1 MSDNKNLNP
10 EQDLFEYIIEDE
22 SPAEE
27 VSKKDKKKKEKKEKR
42 GLFGRKKKKA
52 SDFNESEDMYY
63 GLQLKPLDELRKGYD
78 PTGEIPV
85 IEDTYAH
92 LFDDSI
98 NALDEEVE
106 RNFARI
112 QSERRRRV
120 AEAVETAGVDLDAMA
135 DELGIVAPPPVT
147 SFSADPYTK
156 QHGISTEGHG
166 DLQNAMMETAKSN
179 DMEIK
184 LNVLNDTIE
193 IQKNLH
199 VPSVDDETVSR
210 ILESVESTREEAAM
224 DAAETD
230 NIISFPSFT
239 EEFTAADEEETE
251 EISEVPETTET
262 ADAVEP
268 AETEEAPAEEAPA
281 VQESAEAATIAFAPV
296 NEETLPEE
304 AEEVVE
310 EKAEI
315 TEDISSNSEPAAPVT
330 ETHPT
335 AENFKLEL
343 QLDDERKSP
352 NSFQEFP
359 VIENYDQ
366 YRAETLPVHHINM
379 DVVQSAVLTEA
390 ELYNEEGIKFEK
402 KHGAVFKKFKEE
414 EETDLNET
422 RESIDDF
429 TSMADAKSVV
439 SDLKSTMGRLSL
451 RTLITGISTLVLFI
465 TGLICENSGEV
476 NTAFVYVIISAIFT
490 ALVTAFV
497 WKNILGGIKSI
508 IRFRA
513 DSDSAAAVAM
523 VAVIIQTIVAFFN
536 TEALAEGS
544 IHLYGAVVA
553 GIFFMNTIGKLY
565 LVRRIYS
572 NFRFVAS
579 AEQKYSVSTYD
590 EYNTSLKLA
599 GDAVSG
605 SPKLAYQKKAGFL
618 KRFLQLSYR
627 PDPAEVASRNIAPL
641 TLVASLLLCFVVLLT
656 TKNVPVA
663 LSVFAAACCVS
674 TVVTNMTGVNVPVS
688 ELCRKARRAG
698 GMVVGYDGIAAMSE
712 VNGLMM
718 DETDLF
724 PSGTVVLEGVKTFG
738 SEELESTV
746 LSASALIN
754 EVGGVL
760 SDLFAQVVTDSGK
773 ELPKVSKFSFE
784 EGNGVSGIVEGRTV
798 LVGNRDILINHSIT
812 PPEREEVVK
821 YLAGGKKALFIA
833 IDGNLEAMMVV
844 GYKADKRRRI
854 ELGRM
859 EQNGVSLILRAVDA
873 NITPKFISRL
883 FDISESNVNVISG
896 KNGETYAELVKDEV
910 PRADALVATKGRVE
924 SLMSIISA
932 CIQEKRIIDLI
943 VAAQVIAVVLG
954 FVLVAFLG
962 CISGV
967 DQLAPGAV
975 MFYELFW
982 IVAIGLIPRLK
993 GKK

>member
-1 MSDNKNLNP
+1 MSENKNLGP
-10 EQDLFEYIIEDE
+10 EEEFFDYIIEE
-22 SPAEE
+22 EAPAKE
-27 VSKKDKKKKEKKEKR
+27 KKKEKKEKR
-42 GLFGRKKKKA
+42 GLFGRKKAKKTA
-52 SDFNESEDMYY
+52 DFDESEDMYY

-98 NALDEEVE
+98 NSLDEEVE

-120 AEAVETAGVDLDAMA
+120 AEAVETAGVDLDEMA

-166 DLQNAMMETAKSN
+166 DLQNAMMETAKSR

-199 VPSVDDETVSR
+199 VPSVDDETVNR
-210 ILESVESTREEAAM
+210 ILESVESVKAPDESA
-224 DAAETD
+224 
-230 NIISFPSFT
+230 NIIDFIAFNGALSS
-239 EEFTAADEEETE
+239 EEE
-251 EISEVPETTET
+251 PE
-262 ADAVEP
+262 AEP
-268 AETEEAPAEEAPA
+268 EAELPA
-281 VQESAEAATIAFAPV
+281 
-296 NEETLPEE
+296 E
-304 AEEVVE
+304 AEEVVPE
-310 EKAEI
+310 EKPAVDEATKKI
-315 TEDISSNSEPAAPVT
+315 NIEPEDIPQEQETAVLEEEKPAEVREPVS

-335 AENFKLEL
+335 AENFRLEL
-343 QLDDERKSP
+343 DLGDERKSP
-352 NSFQEFP
+352 NSFTEFP
-359 VIENYDQ
+359 TIENHDQ
-366 YRAETLPVHHINM
+366 YRAETLPVHHINI

-402 KHGAVFKKFKEE
+402 KPGAVFKNFEE
-414 EETDLNET
+414 ESDELNS

-439 SDLKSTMGRLSL
+439 ADLKSTMSKLSV
-451 RTLITGISTLVLFI
+451 RCLITAISTLVLFI
-465 TGLICENSGEV
+465 TGLVCENSGEV
-476 NTAFVYVIISAIFT
+476 NTAFVYLVITAIFT

-497 WKNILGGIKSI
+497 WKNIIGGIKSI

-523 VAVIIQTIVAFFN
+523 VAVMVQTIVAFFN
-536 TEALAEGS
+536 TEALAAGT
-544 IHLYGAVVA
+544 IHLYGAVTA
-553 GIFFMNTIGKLY
+553 GIFFMNTVGKLY

-579 AEQKYSVSTYD
+579 AEQKYTVSAFED
-590 EYNTSLKLA
+590 YNTSLKLS
-599 GDAVSG
+599 GNAVSG
-605 SPKLAYQKKAGFL
+605 SPKLVYQKKAGFL

-627 PDPAEVASRNIAPL
+627 PDPSEAVSRNLAPL
-641 TLVASLLLCFVVLLT
+641 TLVASLVLCIIVLLT

-663 LSVFAAACCVS
+663 LSVFAASCCIC
-674 TVVTNMTGVNVPVS
+674 TVITNMTAVNAPVAN
-688 ELCRKARRAG
+688 LCRKARRAG
-698 GMVVGYDGIAAMSE
+698 AMVVGYDGIAAMGD
-712 VNGLMM
+712 VNGIMM

-738 SEELESTV
+738 SQDPESAV
-746 LSASALIN
+746 LCASALIG

-760 SDLFAQVVTDSGK
+760 ADLFEQVLTDSGK
-773 ELPKVSKFSFE
+773 ELPAVSSFTVE
-784 EGNGVSGIVEGRTV
+784 EGNGISGTVDGKKV

-812 PPEREEVVK
+812 PPERDEVVK
-821 YLAGGKKALFIA
+821 YLAGGRKALFIA
-833 IDGNLEAMMVV
+833 VDGELQAMMVV
-844 GYKADKRRRI
+844 GYKADKRRRT
-854 ELGRM
+854 ELAKLQR
-859 EQNGVSLILRAVDA
+859 NGVALILRATDA
-873 NITPKFISRL
+873 NLTAKFISRL
-883 FDISESNVNVISG
+883 FDISESGINVISG
-896 KNGETYAELVKDEV
+896 KNGETYAELVKEEV

-924 SLMSIISA
+924 SLMSLLSS
-932 CIQEKRIIDLI
+932 CIQEKKIIDLV

-954 FVLVAFLG
+954 FILVAFLG

-975 MFYELFW
+975 MFYQLFW
-982 IVAIGLIPRLK
+982 VLVVGLIPKLK
-993 GKK
+993 DKIK

>member
-1 MSDNKNLNP
+1 MNDNKNKGL
-10 EQDLFEYIIEDE
+10 EEEFFDYIIEEDVPE
-22 SPAEE
+22 T
-27 VSKKDKKKKEKKEKR
+27 KKEKKKKEKKEKR
-42 GLFGRKKKKA
+42 GLFGRKKKQKEF
-52 SDFNESEDMYY
+52 DESEDMYY

-85 IEDTYAH
+85 VEDTYAH

-98 NALDEEVE
+98 NSLDEEVE

-112 QSERRRRV
+112 RNERRRRV
-120 AEAVETAGVDLDAMA
+120 AEAVETAGVDLDEMA

-147 SFSADPYTK
+147 SFAADPYTK

-166 DLQNAMMETAKSN
+166 ELQNAMMETAKSR

-184 LNVLNDTIE
+184 LNVMNDTIE
-193 IQKNLH
+193 LQKNLH
-199 VPSVDDETVSR
+199 MPAVDDETVNR
-210 ILESVESTREEAAM
+210 ILESVEMGREEAAM
-224 DAAETD
+224 EAAETD
-230 NIISFPSFT
+230 NVIAFPSFT
-239 EEFTAADEEETE
+239 DAFTAEEEETTE
-251 EISEVPETTET
+251 DVPEE
-262 ADAVEP
+262 A
-268 AETEEAPAEEAPA
+268 AEELLEEAPAEEAEAETAEEPA
-281 VQESAEAATIAFAPV
+281 EEAVKAEEI
-296 NEETLPEE
+296 TLKLSDIPEE
-304 AEEVVE
+304 PVMEV
-310 EKAEI
+310 
-315 TEDISSNSEPAAPVT
+315 TEDISSDEHQAPVS

-343 QLDDERKSP
+343 DLDDDRQSP
-352 NSFQEFP
+352 NTFAEFP
-359 VIENYDQ
+359 TIENHDQ
-366 YRAETLPVHHINM
+366 YRAETLPVHHINI
-379 DVVQSAVLTEA
+379 DVVQSAVLSEA
-390 ELYNEEGIKFEK
+390 ELYSEESIKFEK
-402 KHGAVFKKFKEE
+402 KPGAVKTVIAGEE
-414 EETDLNET
+414 LDPAET

-439 SDLKSTMGRLSL
+439 ADLKSTMSKLSL

-476 NTAFVYVIISAIFT
+476 NTAFAYVIISAIFT
-490 ALVTAFV
+490 GLVTCFV
-497 WKNILGGIKSI
+497 WKNIIGGIKSI

-536 TEALAEGS
+536 TEALAQGS
-544 IHLYGAVVA
+544 IHLYGAVTA
-553 GIFFMNTIGKLY
+553 GIFFMNTVGKLY

-579 AEQKYSVSTYD
+579 AEQKYTVDIFD
-590 EYNTSLKLA
+590 EYNTSLKLSGEA
-599 GDAVSG
+599 ISG
-605 SPKLAYQKKAGFL
+605 SPVLAYQKKAGFL

-641 TLVASLLLCFVVLLT
+641 TLVASLLLCIVVLLT

-663 LSVFAAACCVS
+663 LSVFAAACCIS
-674 TVVTNMTGVNVPVS
+674 TVVTNMTGANAPVS
-688 ELCRKARRAG
+688 NLCRKARRAG
-698 GMVVGYDGIAAMSE
+698 AMVVGYDGINAMSQ

-738 SEELESTV
+738 AEDLESTV
-746 LSASALIN
+746 LSASALIG

-760 SDLFAQVVTDSGK
+760 ADLFSQVVTDSGK
-773 ELPKVSKFSFE
+773 ELPAVSKFNFE
-784 EGNGVSGIVEGRTV
+784 EGNGVSGIVDGKTV

-812 PPEREEVVK
+812 PPEREDVVK

-833 IDGNLEAMMVV
+833 VDGKLEAMMVV
-844 GYKADKRRRI
+844 GYKADKRRRT
-854 ELGRM
+854 ELAKM
-859 EQNGVSLILRAVDA
+859 ERNGVSLILRAADA

-883 FDISESNVNVISG
+883 FDISESNINVISG

-924 SLMSIISA
+924 SLMSVISS
-932 CIQEKRIIDLI
+932 CIQEKKIIDLV
-943 VAAQVIAVVLG
+943 VAAQVISVVLG
-954 FVLVAFLG
+954 FILVAFLG

-967 DQLAPGAV
+967 EQLAPGAII
-975 MFYELFW
+975 FYEVFW
-982 IVAIGLIPRLK
+982 IVVIGLIPRLK
-993 GKK
+993 GKVK

>member
-1 MSDNKNLNP
+1 MSDKKNLLP
-10 EQDLFEYIIEDE
+10 EEDLFEYIIEEDQPVQE
-22 SPAEE
+22 SG
-27 VSKKDKKKKEKKEKR
+27 KKDKKKKEKKEKR
-42 GLFGRKKKKA
+42 GLFGRKKKN
-52 SDFNESEDMYY
+52 SDFNEAEDMYY

-98 NALDEEVE
+98 SALDEEVE

-120 AEAVETAGVDLDAMA
+120 AEAVETAGVDIDAMA

-166 DLQNAMMETAKSN
+166 DLQNAMMETAKSR

-199 VPSVDDETVSR
+199 VPSVDDETVNR
-210 ILESVESTREEAAM
+210 ILESVESTRAEAARE
-224 DAAETD
+224 AAENE
-230 NIISFPSFT
+230 NIIAFPSFT
-239 EEFTAADEEETE
+239 EEFTAEETE
-251 EISEVPETTET
+251 ETAEVPEET
-262 ADAVEP
+262 
-268 AETEEAPAEEAPA
+268 PAEEVPE
-281 VQESAEAATIAFAPV
+281 VKESSEAATITFAPV
-296 NEETLPEE
+296 EAAETAEE
-304 AEEVVE
+304 AEEIAPE
-310 EKAEI
+310 F
-315 TEDISSNSEPAAPVT
+315 TEDISSNTEAAVPVS

-343 QLDDERKSP
+343 QLDDDRKSP

-359 VIENYDQ
+359 VIENHDQ
-366 YRAETLPVHHINM
+366 YRAETLPVHHINI

-414 EETDLNET
+414 EEADLKDT

-439 SDLKSTMGRLSL
+439 SDLKSTMGKLSL
-451 RTLITGISTLVLFI
+451 RTLITGIATLVLFI
-465 TGLICENSGEV
+465 TGFICENSGEV

-523 VAVIIQTIVAFFN
+523 VAVIVQTIVAFFN

-544 IHLYGAVVA
+544 IHLYGAVAA

-579 AEQKYSVSTYD
+579 AEQKYTVDTFED
-590 EYNTSLKLA
+590 YNTSLKLA

-627 PDPAEVASRNIAPL
+627 PDPAELASRNIAPL

-656 TKNVPVA
+656 TKDVPVA

-674 TVVTNMTGVNVPVS
+674 TVVTNMTGVNAPVAN
-688 ELCRKARRAG
+688 LCRKARRAG
-698 GMVVGYDGIAAMSE
+698 GMVVGYDGIAAMGE

-738 SEELESTV
+738 AEDLESTV

-760 SDLFAQVVTDSGK
+760 SDLFSQVITDSGK
-773 ELPKVSKFSFE
+773 ELPKVSKFNFE
-784 EGNGVSGIVEGRTV
+784 EGNGVSGIVDGKSV

-812 PPEREEVVK
+812 PPEREEIIK

-833 IDGNLEAMMVV
+833 VDGKLEAMMVV

-854 ELGRM
+854 ELNKM
-859 EQNGVSLILRAVDA
+859 EQNGVALILRAVDA

-883 FDISESNVNVISG
+883 FDISESNINVISG
-896 KNGETYAELVKDEV
+896 KNGETYAELVKEEV

-932 CIQEKRIIDLI
+932 CIQEKKVIDLI

-962 CISGV
+962 LISGV
-967 DQLAPGAV
+967 DQLAPGAI
-975 MFYELFW
+975 MFYEIFW